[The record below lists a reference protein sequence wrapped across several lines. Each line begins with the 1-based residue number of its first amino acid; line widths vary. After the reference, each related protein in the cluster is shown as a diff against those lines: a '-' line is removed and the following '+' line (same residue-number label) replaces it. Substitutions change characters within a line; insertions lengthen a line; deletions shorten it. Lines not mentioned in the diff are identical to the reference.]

1 MAEGP
6 ADKASPGI
14 GAADFPFRE
23 LAQSLSAPC
32 WISDEVG
39 LILWVNDAWSDYTGW
54 DVERIRAEG
63 LKPLHNPEIYGE
75 VVQRWMEVMAE
86 GRADE
91 MVFPLRSR
99 DGRLRPFRT
108 RVVPLRDA
116 EGRITRWFGTNT
128 DISGQVEAEA
138 RLRTSEEQWR
148 EVFERAGDAIFIAD
162 REGRLAEVNA
172 AASAITGYARA
183 ELIGRSVFDMI
194 VPDERSDLSAAR
206 TQEESVHDWRLRRK
220 DGAIVHLEI
229 SSRRLSDGR
238 RLGVA
243 RDVSLRRLAEQ
254 ALGAEAAQQRQRA
267 AEAERHL
274 AGFWHASR
282 DLFAVVS
289 ATDGRPRLINA
300 RAWSETLG
308 YSAEEMLSSRL
319 FDLVHPD
326 DLERTRAMR
335 SEHHDGNY
343 FGFENRYLAKDG
355 RAVWLSWN
363 VVREGDVIYCSAR
376 DVTGEKQQRE
386 EIQRANERLART
398 QKMETIGQLTGGVAH
413 DFNNLLMVMSG
424 HVELLQAHLGTDAKV
439 ARSLDAIGN
448 AARRGQ
454 ELTRRLLAF
463 SRRQRLNPIPISFSA
478 RVSQLQPLLASSLGA
493 AVTFDL
499 DCPTDLW
506 TIEADAGEL
515 ESALLNMAV
524 NARDAMPNGG
534 RFAIA
539 ARNVSLS
546 ADEGAEVAEGSPVG
560 EFVEIAVSDTGHGI
574 PSDILA
580 KVTEPYFTTKDANQ
594 GTGLGLSQVDGF
606 AQQSGGRMQVEST
619 LGEGTTIRIWLPSVR
634 ATPLDDDAPP
644 APLGATKLQ
653 ILLVEDNVDVAEVTC
668 GLLEQ
673 LGHRV
678 SLVGSAAEALRWLTE
693 AERAPDLV
701 VSDVVMAGDM
711 NGLGLAR
718 ELRRE
723 RPEIRVLLVTGYSR
737 EAQAIGDE
745 FPLLSKPYQLE
756 ELSRALQAAV
766 DRRRIGA

>member
-1 MAEGP
+1 MAEVATGE
-6 ADKASPGI
+6 ADAGV
-14 GAADFPFRE
+14 GAADLPFRE
-23 LAQSLSAPC
+23 LAQSLSTPC

-39 LILWVNDAWSDYTGW
+39 RILWVNDAWSDYTGW
-54 DVERIRAEG
+54 DVEQIHAEG
-63 LKPLHNPEIYGE
+63 LKPLHDPEIYGA
-75 VVQRWMEVMAE
+75 VVREWMDVMAQ
-86 GRADE
+86 GRTGE
-91 MVFPLRSR
+91 MVFPLLGR
-99 DGRLRPFRT
+99 DGDLRPFRT

-128 DISGQVEAEA
+128 DISRQVEAEK
-138 RLRTSEEQWR
+138 RLHTSEEQWR

-162 REGRLAEVNA
+162 REGRLAEINA
-172 AASAITGYARA
+172 AASATMGYSRS
-183 ELIGRSVFDMI
+183 ELIGRSVFDMV
-194 VPDERSDLSAAR
+194 VPDERSDLTAAR
-206 TQEESVHDWRLRRK
+206 SQEESVHDWRLRRK
-220 DGAIVHLEI
+220 DGSIVHLEI

-267 AEAERHL
+267 ADAERHL
-274 AGFWHASR
+274 AGFWDASR

-289 ATDGRPRLINA
+289 ATDGRPRLING
-300 RAWSETLG
+300 RAWSDALG
-308 YSAEEMLSSRL
+308 YSETEMLGTRL

-335 SEHHDGNY
+335 REHLDGNY

-355 RAVWLSWN
+355 RAVWLSWK

-376 DVTGEKQQRE
+376 DVTGEKQQRDE
-386 EIQRANERLART
+386 LERANERLTRT
-398 QKMETIGQLTGGVAH
+398 QKMETIGQITGGVAH

-424 HVELLQAHLGTDAKV
+424 HVELLQARLGADARA
-439 ARSLDAIGN
+439 ARSLDAIGT

-454 ELTRRLLAF
+454 ELTRRLLVF
-463 SRRQRLNPIPISFSA
+463 SRRQRLNPAPIALNS
-478 RVSQLQPLLASSLGA
+478 RVAQLQPLLVSSLGPA
-493 AVTFDL
+493 IALDL

-506 TIEADAGEL
+506 TIEVDAGEL

-534 RFAIA
+534 RFSIA

-546 ADEGAEVAEGSPVG
+546 ADGGDDGSLPG
-560 EFVEIAVSDTGHGI
+560 EFVEIAVCDSGFGI
-574 PSDILA
+574 PSDILV
-580 KVTEPYFTTKDANQ
+580 KVTEPYFTTKDTNQ

-606 AQQSGGRMQVEST
+606 VQQSGGRMQIESR

-634 ATPLDDDAPP
+634 AAPIGTVAP
-644 APLGATKLQ
+644 SAPLGSRKLQ
-653 ILLVEDNVDVAEVTC
+653 ILLVEDNADVAEVTC
-668 GLLEQ
+668 GLIEQ

-678 SLVGSAAEALRWLTE
+678 SLVGSAAGALRRL
-693 AERAPDLV
+693 AEVEQQPDLV
-701 VSDVVMAGDM
+701 VSDIVMAGEM

-723 RPEIRVLLVTGYSR
+723 RPEIPVLLVTGYSR

-745 FPLLSKPYQLE
+745 FPVLSKPYQREDLN
-756 ELSRALQAAV
+756 RALQTAAA
-766 DRRRIGA
+766 DTHRIGA

>member
-1 MAEGP
+1 MAESP
-6 ADKASPGI
+6 AGNADAGI
-14 GAADFPFRE
+14 GAADLPFRE
-23 LAQSLSAPC
+23 LARSLSAPC
-32 WISDEVG
+32 WISDEIGRIV
-39 LILWVNDAWSDYTGW
+39 WVNDAWTDYTGW
-54 DVERIRAEG
+54 EVERIQAEG
-63 LKPLHNPEIYGE
+63 LKPLHDPEVYGD
-75 VVQRWMEVMAE
+75 VVRRWMQVMAE

-91 MVFPLRSR
+91 MVFPLRGR
-99 DGRLRPFRT
+99 DGGLRPFRT
-108 RVVPLRDA
+108 RVVPLRNA

-128 DISGQVEAEA
+128 DISRQVEAEE

-148 EVFERAGDAIFIAD
+148 EVFERAGDAIFVAD

-172 AASAITGYARA
+172 AASATTGYSRA

-194 VPDERSDLSAAR
+194 VPDERSDLTAAR
-206 TQEESVHDWRLRRK
+206 AQEESVHDWRLRRK
-220 DGAIVHLEI
+220 DGSLVHLEI

-274 AGFWHASR
+274 AGFWDASR

-300 RAWSETLG
+300 RAWGETLG
-308 YSAEEMLSSRL
+308 YTEAEMLSTRL

-326 DLERTRAMR
+326 DLERTQAMR
-335 SEHHDGNY
+335 RKNLDGNY
-343 FGFENRYLAKDG
+343 FGFENRYVGKDG
-355 RAVWLSWN
+355 QVVWLSWN
-363 VVREGDVIYCSAR
+363 VVREGDAVYCSAR

-386 EIQRANERLART
+386 ELERANQRLIRT
-398 QKMETIGQLTGGVAH
+398 QKMETIGQITGGVAH

-424 HVELLQAHLGTDAKV
+424 HVELLQARLGADARI
-439 ARSLDAIGN
+439 ARSLEAIGT

-454 ELTRRLLAF
+454 ELTRRLLTF
-463 SRRQRLNPIPISFSA
+463 SRRQRLNPTPVSLNA
-478 RVSQLQPLLASSLGA
+478 RVSQLQPLLASSLDA
-493 AVTFDL
+493 AITVDL

-506 TIEADAGEL
+506 TIEVDPGEL
-515 ESALLNMAV
+515 ESALLNLAV

-534 RFAIA
+534 RFAIV
-539 ARNVSLS
+539 ARNVSLA
-546 ADEGAEVAEGSPVG
+546 ADGVEDSPVG
-560 EFVEIAVSDTGHGI
+560 DFVEIAVSDTGCGI
-574 PSDILA
+574 PLDIVV

-606 AQQSGGRMQVEST
+606 VQQSGGRMQIEST
-619 LGEGTTIRIWLPSVR
+619 LGEGTTIRIWLPSAR
-634 ATPLDDDAPP
+634 A
-644 APLGATKLQ
+644 APLGEHEPSAPRGMTKLQ

-668 GLLEQ
+668 GLIEQ

-678 SLVGSAAEALRWLTE
+678 SLVGSAAGALRWL
-693 AERAPDLV
+693 AQVERAPDLV
-701 VSDVVMAGDM
+701 VSDIVMAGDM

-718 ELRRE
+718 ELKRG
-723 RPEIRVLLVTGYSR
+723 RPEVRVLLVTGYSR

-756 ELSRALQAAV
+756 DLSRALQAATA
-766 DRRRIGA
+766 DTQ